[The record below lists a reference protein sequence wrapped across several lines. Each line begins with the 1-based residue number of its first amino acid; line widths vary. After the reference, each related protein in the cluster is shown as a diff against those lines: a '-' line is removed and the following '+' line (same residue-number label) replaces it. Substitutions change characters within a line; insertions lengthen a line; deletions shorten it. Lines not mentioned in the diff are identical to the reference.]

1 MLRRF
6 ALAKIHRATV
16 TSVDLNYE
24 GSIGVDAEL
33 IERCGMLP
41 GEMVSIF
48 DVNNGNRFDTYL
60 QKLPAG
66 SRQICLNGAAARLG
80 APGDR
85 IIILTYGYL
94 NEGEIAQHH
103 LRVLLLDEENRIV
116 EER

>member
-48 DVNNGNRFDTYL
+48 NINNGNRFDTYL
-60 QKLPAG
+60 QLLPAG
-66 SRQICLNGAAARLG
+66 SREICLNGAAARLG
-80 APGDR
+80 AVGDR
-85 IIILTYGYL
+85 IIILTYGFL
-94 NEGEIAQHH
+94 NEGETAHHH
-103 LRVLLLDEENRIV
+103 LKVMLLDEENRIV

>member
-24 GSIGVDAEL
+24 GSIGVDSEL
-33 IERCGMLP
+33 MERCGMLP

-48 DVNNGNRFDTYL
+48 NINNGLRFDTYL

-66 SRQICLNGAAARLG
+66 SREICLNGAAARLG

-94 NEGEIAQHH
+94 NEEEAARHH
-103 LRVLLLDEENRIV
+103 LRVLVLDEENRLI

>member
-16 TSVDLNYE
+16 TNVDLNYE
-24 GSIGVDAEL
+24 GSIGVDEDL
-33 IERCGMLP
+33 IKRCDMLP

-48 DVNNGNRFDTYL
+48 NVNNGNRFDTYL

-94 NEGEIAQHH
+94 NEEEMARHH